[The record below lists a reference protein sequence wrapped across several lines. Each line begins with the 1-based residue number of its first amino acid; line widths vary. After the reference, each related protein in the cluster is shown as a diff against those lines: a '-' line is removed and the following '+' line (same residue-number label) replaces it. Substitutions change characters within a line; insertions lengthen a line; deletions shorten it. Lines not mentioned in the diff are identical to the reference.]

1 MRSVH
6 AYMLAKSSLVNEG
19 LDQSV
24 NALTL
29 NRAFGTLFLCVDTI
43 EPAKGLIEG
52 GWSNFETS
60 KRRTVVI
67 RFIFCFYTAR
77 L

>member
-6 AYMLAKSSLVNEG
+6 AYMLAESSLVNEG

-52 GWSNFETS
+52 G
-60 KRRTVVI
+60 
-67 RFIFCFYTAR
+67 
-77 L
+77 